1 MAYNQS
7 IERLISIMDE
17 LRTQCPWDKKQTI
30 HSLRLQTIEEL
41 YELADAIDKTD
52 WQGIKEELG
61 DILLHIVFY
70 ARIAREEQ
78 AFTLGEVIEGVCNK
92 LVRRHPHIY
101 SSTVVENEDQVKKNW
116 EQLKLKEGKKSVMS
130 GVPDALP
137 AVVKATRLQE
147 KAKQVGFEWD
157 DSSGAY
163 EKIKEELEELGAE
176 VRAGNKQKMEQEFGD
191 MMFSMINYARYLQI
205 DAEAALEQTNRKFK
219 SRFQQMEALAAAR
232 GLNLASLPLTEQ
244 DELWNEAKAIGQA
257 QE

>member
-1 MAYNQS
+1 
-7 IERLISIMDE
+7 
-17 LRTQCPWDKKQTI
+17 
-30 HSLRLQTIEEL
+30 
-41 YELADAIDKTD
+41 
-52 WQGIKEELG
+52 
-61 DILLHIVFY
+61 
-70 ARIAREEQ
+70 
-78 AFTLGEVIEGVCNK
+78 
-92 LVRRHPHIY
+92 
-101 SSTVVENEDQVKKNW
+101 
-116 EQLKLKEGKKSVMS
+116 MS

-244 DELWNEAKAIGQA
+244 DELWNEAKAMGQA